1 VLPAK
6 ILRQSTKKPP
16 ALRAHSRGAGCF
28 LPDADPTQYWRFSLK
43 GRFGIMIKKALISAV
58 ALTLVGGF
66 FFGRDLFSYVGTS
79 VGWVKGSVR
88 DAVPIE
94 FEIERARKMV
104 KNLVPDIR
112 KNMHAIAREEVE
124 IQRLES
130 QIAETEGRLD
140 RDKSSVLKLK
150 SDLESGS
157 DTYQYASHKYSRNEV
172 KKDLTHRFELYKT
185 NEATLTS
192 LREIMS
198 ARQRSLNAAQQKLA
212 DMQVQKRQLEVQ
224 VENIEARLKMVE
236 AAQTTCD
243 YNFDDSQLSRVKEL
257 LTDLHTKLEV
267 SERLV
272 NSEAHYGG
280 EIEIEETI
288 SDDIVDEVTHYFTT
302 KQQPQVAASPSH

>member
-1 VLPAK
+1 
-6 ILRQSTKKPP
+6 
-16 ALRAHSRGAGCF
+16 
-28 LPDADPTQYWRFSLK
+28 
-43 GRFGIMIKKALISAV
+43 MIKKALISAA
-58 ALTLVGGF
+58 ALTMLGGF

-124 IQRLES
+124 IQRLDK
-130 QIAETEGRLD
+130 QIAETESRLD
-140 RDKSSVLKLK
+140 RDKVGMLKLK
-150 SDLESGS
+150 TDLESGNNS
-157 DTYQYASHKYSRNEV
+157 FQYASHSYTRNEV
-172 KKDLTHRFELYKT
+172 KKDLTHRFDRFKT
-185 NEATLTS
+185 NEATLAS
-192 LREIMS
+192 LREIRG
-198 ARQRSLNAAQQKLA
+198 ARQRSLQAAQQKLA

-224 VENIEARLKMVE
+224 VENIDARLKMFE

-257 LTDLHTKLEV
+257 LSDLHTKLEV

-272 NSEAHYGG
+272 NSESHFGG
-280 EIEIEETI
+280 EIELEETV
-288 SDDIVDEVTHYFTT
+288 SEDIVDEVTQYFHD
-302 KQQPQVAASPSH
+302 KDQPQVAVNPAPTAE

>member
-1 VLPAK
+1 
-6 ILRQSTKKPP
+6 
-16 ALRAHSRGAGCF
+16 
-28 LPDADPTQYWRFSLK
+28 
-43 GRFGIMIKKALISAV
+43 MIKKAIISAV
-58 ALTLVGGF
+58 ALTMLGGF

-88 DAVPIE
+88 DAVPVE

-124 IQRLES
+124 LQRLER

-140 RDKSSVLKLK
+140 RDKVGMLKLK

-157 DTYQYASHKYSRNEV
+157 STFQYASHSYSRNDV
-172 KKDLTHRFELYKT
+172 KKDLSHRFERFKT
-185 NEATLTS
+185 NEATLGS
-192 LREIMS
+192 LREIRN
-198 ARQRSLNAAQQKLA
+198 ARQRSLHAAQQKLA

-272 NSEAHYGG
+272 NSESNYGG
-280 EIEIEETI
+280 EIELEETI
-288 SDDIVDEVTHYFTT
+288 SDDIVDEVTHYF
-302 KQQPQVAASPSH
+302 KDKEQPQVAAKPSL

>member
-1 VLPAK
+1 
-6 ILRQSTKKPP
+6 
-16 ALRAHSRGAGCF
+16 
-28 LPDADPTQYWRFSLK
+28 
-43 GRFGIMIKKALISAV
+43 MIKKALISAV

-124 IQRLES
+124 IQRLEK
-130 QIAETEGRLD
+130 QISETEDRLARD
-140 RDKSSVLKLK
+140 RSSVLKLK

-157 DTYQYASHKYSRNEV
+157 ETFQYASHKYSRNEV
-172 KKDLTHRFELYKT
+172 KKDLTHRFERYKT
-185 NEATLTS
+185 NEATLDS
-192 LREIMS
+192 LREILT
-198 ARQRSLNAAQQKLA
+198 ARQRSLQAAQQKLA

-272 NSEAHYGG
+272 NSESRFGG
-280 EIEIEETI
+280 EIELEDSVSE
-288 SDDIVDEVTHYFTT
+288 DIVDEVTHYFDAKKTPA
-302 KQQPQVAASPSH
+302 QIAAHPGL